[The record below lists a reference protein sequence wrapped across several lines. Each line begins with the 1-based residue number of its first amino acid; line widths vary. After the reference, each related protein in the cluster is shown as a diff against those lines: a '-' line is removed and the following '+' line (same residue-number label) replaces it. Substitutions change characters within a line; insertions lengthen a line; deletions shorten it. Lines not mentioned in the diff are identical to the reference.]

1 VHTLKNQAKEAWL
14 QKVKQA
20 VIKQAKII
28 KKNIEVKVNNNIMA
42 IKNLNPVT
50 SIMDFKTFAKNPIIA
65 TMFLV
70 IIGISVLYIDIRGN
84 FNSQLEA
91 QSAKIE
97 KLEAKMDAMG
107 QSLIKCE
114 SAMSGASAKLSTL
127 ESLGKIQKIK

>member
-1 VHTLKNQAKEAWL
+1 
-14 QKVKQA
+14 
-20 VIKQAKII
+20 
-28 KKNIEVKVNNNIMA
+28 MA
-42 IKNLNPVT
+42 IKEKVNLTNPLPISFKDFSKNPVVG
-50 SIMDFKTFAKNPIIA
+50 

-97 KLEAKMDAMG
+97 KLELKMDALG

-127 ESLGKIQKIK
+127 ESLGKIEKIK

>member
-1 VHTLKNQAKEAWL
+1 
-14 QKVKQA
+14 
-20 VIKQAKII
+20 
-28 KKNIEVKVNNNIMA
+28 
-42 IKNLNPVT
+42 
-50 SIMDFKTFAKNPIIA
+50 
-65 TMFLV
+65 MFLV

>member
-1 VHTLKNQAKEAWL
+1 MHTLKNQAKEAWL

-20 VIKQAKII
+20 ALKQAKII

-97 KLEAKMDAMG
+97 KLELKMDAMG

>member
-1 VHTLKNQAKEAWL
+1 
-14 QKVKQA
+14 
-20 VIKQAKII
+20 
-28 KKNIEVKVNNNIMA
+28 MA
-42 IKNLNPVT
+42 IKEKVNLTNPLPLNFKDFSKNPVVG
-50 SIMDFKTFAKNPIIA
+50 

-84 FNSQLEA
+84 FNSQLES

-97 KLEAKMDAMG
+97 KLEQKMDAMG

>member
-1 VHTLKNQAKEAWL
+1 
-14 QKVKQA
+14 
-20 VIKQAKII
+20 
-28 KKNIEVKVNNNIMA
+28 MA
-42 IKNLNPVT
+42 IKQNLSNPLPVSFKDFSRNPV
-50 SIMDFKTFAKNPIIA
+50 IG
-65 TMFLV
+65 TMFLI

-97 KLEAKMDAMG
+97 KLEAKMDALG

>member
-1 VHTLKNQAKEAWL
+1 
-14 QKVKQA
+14 
-20 VIKQAKII
+20 
-28 KKNIEVKVNNNIMA
+28 
-42 IKNLNPVT
+42 
-50 SIMDFKTFAKNPIIA
+50 MDFKTFAKNPIIA

-84 FNSQLEA
+84 FNSQLKA

-97 KLEAKMDAMG
+97 KLEAKMESMG

>member
-1 VHTLKNQAKEAWL
+1 MHTLKNQAKEAWL

>member
-1 VHTLKNQAKEAWL
+1 
-14 QKVKQA
+14 
-20 VIKQAKII
+20 
-28 KKNIEVKVNNNIMA
+28 MA
-42 IKNLNPVT
+42 IKEKVNLTNPLPISFKDFSKNPVVG
-50 SIMDFKTFAKNPIIA
+50 

-84 FNSQLEA
+84 FNSQLES

-97 KLEAKMDAMG
+97 KLEQKMDAMG

-127 ESLGKIQKIK
+127 ESLGKIEKIK

>member
-1 VHTLKNQAKEAWL
+1 
-14 QKVKQA
+14 
-20 VIKQAKII
+20 
-28 KKNIEVKVNNNIMA
+28 MA
-42 IKNLNPVT
+42 IKEKVNLTNPLPISFRDFSKNPVVG
-50 SIMDFKTFAKNPIIA
+50 

-84 FNSQLEA
+84 FNSQLES

-97 KLEAKMDAMG
+97 KLEQKMDAMG

-127 ESLGKIQKIK
+127 ESLGKIEKIK

>member
-1 VHTLKNQAKEAWL
+1 MA
-14 QKVKQA
+14 VKQN
-20 VIKQAKII
+20 VTNPLPISFKDFSK
-28 KKNIEVKVNNNIMA
+28 
-42 IKNLNPVT
+42 NPVVG
-50 SIMDFKTFAKNPIIA
+50 

-84 FNSQLEA
+84 FNSQLES

-97 KLEAKMDAMG
+97 KLEQKMDAMG

>member
-1 VHTLKNQAKEAWL
+1 
-14 QKVKQA
+14 
-20 VIKQAKII
+20 
-28 KKNIEVKVNNNIMA
+28 MA

-50 SIMDFKTFAKNPIIA
+50 SIMDFKTFSKNPIIA

-70 IIGISVLYIDIRGN
+70 IIGISALYIDIRSTFHDQIEKQGI
-84 FNSQLEA
+84 
-91 QSAKIE
+91 KIE
-97 KLEAKMDAMG
+97 KLESKMDAMG

>member
-97 KLEAKMDAMG
+97 KLESKMESMG